1 MVNLNKPKISRQLKT
16 KVKEYEEPWHVSK
29 YVRLAIFILIWVIIG
44 VIAYF
49 LIPRWS
55 SQNMCVAPERM
66 REGIIAQEQAD
77 GSIVTKRVKMTESEY
92 RKLRAFME
100 E

>member
-1 MVNLNKPKISRQLKT
+1 MKT
-16 KVKEYEEPWHVSK
+16 KVKEYQEPWYISNHV
-29 YVRLAIFILIWVIIG
+29 RTAIFILIWIVIF

-49 LIPRWS
+49 LIPGKA
-55 SQNMCVAPERM
+55 SQNMCVAPEKM

-77 GSIVTKRVKMTESEY
+77 WSIVTKRVKMTEAEY

>member
-1 MVNLNKPKISRQLKT
+1 MKT
-16 KVKEYEEPWHVSK
+16 KVKEYQEPWYISN
-29 YVRLAIFILIWVIIG
+29 YVRTAIFILIWVIIG

-49 LIPRWS
+49 LVPRGT